1 MNNHY
6 NIFISY
12 SKADKEIV
20 LPLVDKINEEAGTNC
35 WIDDGSII
43 NEEDY
48 EKKIKQAIDYAEIVL
63 FMLSDNSVKSAWNK
77 RELEYADSI
86 GRQIIPVVID
96 GGGLRGWFES
106 RFGNLRFIDINS
118 DEQWQKLIKE
128 IYNSNRY
135 HSHYGEFRQC
145 PNGHYYQGEKCP
157 YCKCS
162 TGQSTE
168 TTTGSGETDADTK
181 KTYIRTVFGDE
192 DIYNKNYYNKNQY
205 GICVSKKIVGRLVTV
220 YSENYVEEYKICEGR
235 NLIGRDANCN
245 ITIADGM
252 VSREHAILLYKHDVF
267 KIVDRYSSHG
277 TYVNGVYI
285 EDEPCDLNNGDIIT
299 IGKTQLKFIDE
310 SSLEEEQQQVYSSIF
325 APAEVK
331 RKSHM
336 LVQVY
341 LHLFEET
348 WRVKELAKES
358 DKNTDRRD
366 YIPLQCKLKK
376 GDVVDIVLNIYGET
390 LLMSDK
396 KSVVWQSS
404 ITKCSFD
411 YFVPND
417 IDVEELSCVALL
429 TVNGI
434 PVGEMRFISKI
445 IETPGA
451 FNANIFA
458 RKYNKIFIS
467 YSHQDEPKVKFL
479 AEGFKVTNTDYFF
492 DRHYLQTGDIY
503 PQKIQDYIN
512 SADLFVLC
520 WSENASKSEYV
531 EKERK
536 QALERAF
543 PKVKPQQAAKLSIY
557 PMSIEPGVE
566 LPADMKEYY
575 HFGEI

>member
-20 LPLVDKINEEAGTNC
+20 LPLVDKINEEVGTKC
-35 WIDDGSII
+35 WIDDSSII

-48 EKKIKQAIDYAEIVL
+48 EEKIKQAIDYAKIVL
-63 FMLSDNSVKSAWNK
+63 FILSDNSVKSEWNK
-77 RELEYADSI
+77 RELEYADFK
-86 GRQIIPVVID
+86 GKQIIPVVID
-96 GGGLRGWFES
+96 GGGLRKWFES
-106 RFGNLRFIDINS
+106 CFGNLRFIDINS
-118 DEQWQKLIKE
+118 DEQWKKFINDLRDSICFK
-128 IYNSNRY
+128 
-135 HSHYGEFRQC
+135 QC
-145 PNGHYYQGEKCP
+145 PNGHYYQGKKCP
-157 YCKCS
+157 FCKDAS
-162 TGQSTE
+162 GQSTE
-168 TTTGSGETDADTK
+168 TTTGSGETDADTN
-181 KTYIRTVFGDE
+181 KTYIRTVFGDESDE

-277 TYVNGVYI
+277 TYVNGIDIV
-285 EDEPCDLNNGDIIT
+285 DEPCVLNNGDIIT
-299 IGKTQLKFIDE
+299 IGKTGLKFIDE

-348 WRVKELAKES
+348 GRVKELAKES

-411 YFVPND
+411 YFVPNG

-445 IETPGA
+445 VETPCA
-451 FNANIFA
+451 FNTNIFA

-467 YSHQDEPKVKFL
+467 YSHHDESKVKFL

-503 PQKIQDYIN
+503 PQKIQDYID